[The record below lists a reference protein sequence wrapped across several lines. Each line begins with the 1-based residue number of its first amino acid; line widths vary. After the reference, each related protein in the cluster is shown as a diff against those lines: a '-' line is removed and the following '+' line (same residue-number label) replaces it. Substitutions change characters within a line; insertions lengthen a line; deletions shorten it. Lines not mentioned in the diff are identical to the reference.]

1 MEFETGVRELLNT
14 ETISDDTRFVYFVLT
29 RLDSSNVPASG
40 DHFVTTGSDGAVFL
54 YDGKTGDR
62 VSSLVGHTGGVFSA
76 SWSPD
81 GKNLQTVSADT
92 SVRIW
97 DVATASIVEYILS
110 VN

>member
-1 MEFETGVRELLNT
+1 
-14 ETISDDTRFVYFVLT
+14 
-29 RLDSSNVPASG
+29 
-40 DHFVTTGSDGAVFL
+40 
-54 YDGKTGDR
+54 

-81 GKNLQTVSADT
+81 GKHLQTVSADT

-110 VN
+110 VNLKYNVSVRDTWSD